1 MPETR
6 LERALFGVGLVAIVA
21 LGLAIAR
28 SWHHTSPA
36 GSAIAASST
45 STPGT
50 TTVAASVPDSARG
63 TTATVVP
70 TAGVGAELSLTAA
83 RDTWVEIRSGS
94 ASGTILFTGTLGA
107 GATKTFAAA
116 ALWARFGAAA
126 DVAAQLNGRTLQL
139 PAGTY
144 SARFTSGGFS
154 QVSG

>member
-6 LERALFGVGLVAIVA
+6 LERALFGVGLVVIAV
-21 LGLAIAR
+21 LGLAIAHF
-28 SWHHTSPA
+28 WHHTTPS
-36 GSAIAASST
+36 GAATAVSST
-45 STPGT
+45 PTPGT
-50 TTVAASVPDSARG
+50 TTATAIVPESAQG
-63 TTATVVP
+63 TTTTAVP
-70 TAGVGAELSLTAA
+70 RAGVGAKLSLTAA

-94 ASGTILFTGTLGA
+94 ASGRILFTGMLGA
-107 GATKTFAAA
+107 GTEKTFTAP

-144 SARFTSGGFS
+144 NARFTSGGFR

>member
-6 LERALFGVGLVAIVA
+6 LERALFGVGLVAIVV

-28 SWHHTSPA
+28 LWHHTSPA
-36 GSAIAASST
+36 GSTIAASST

-50 TTVAASVPDSARG
+50 TTSAASVPRSARG
-63 TTATVVP
+63 TTAAVVP
-70 TAGVGAELSLTAA
+70 AGVGAELSLTAA

-107 GATKTFAAA
+107 GATRTFTAA

>member
-6 LERALFGVGLVAIVA
+6 LERALFGVGLVAILV

-28 SWHHTSPA
+28 LWHHTSPS

-45 STPGT
+45 PTPGT
-50 TTVAASVPDSARG
+50 TAAASVPDSAQG
-63 TTATVVP
+63 TKATVVP
-70 TAGVGAELSLTAA
+70 TAGVGAKLSLTAA
-83 RDTWVEIRSGS
+83 RDTWVEIRLDS

-107 GATKTFAAA
+107 GARKTFTAA

-126 DVAAQLNGRTLQL
+126 DVAAELNGRTLRL

-144 SARFTSGGFS
+144 NARFTSGGFR